1 MRVAVLD
8 WPSVSSPGRNADKPQ
23 GLECP
28 MLVGFQINAD
38 FHRLP
43 LSLPLIEPNSELF
56 DLFTPRGH
64 FNVHLSV
71 VLCQ

>member
-1 MRVAVLD
+1 MRVLD

-23 GLECP
+23 GPECP
-28 MLVGFQINAD
+28 MLVGSHINAD
-38 FHRLP
+38 SP
-43 LSLPLIEPNSELF
+43 PSLPLIEPNSELF

-64 FNVHLSV
+64 FNFHLSV